1 MAELSYRGAL
11 TRTST
16 HLAGLSR
23 SGQQEMC
30 PGTVALSRT
39 PDLCPIQIE
48 T

>member
-11 TRTST
+11 T